1 MKLWKKI
8 LLQAGIFTSVFALG
22 GGIGFLTCYKKV
34 APNKQAQAEP
44 EVEYHEETPAEK
56 FMSNLSSSKAL
67 EGNLSLS
74 VYGNKEETNNN
85 TLKAFELKDDIH
97 IDITDLQISIADLD
111 HIKVQ
116 GDVNLKVSDFDLLI
130 HCFFAPLP
138 GNEIDSMDTLAYVP
152 TFVKFLGLF

>member
-74 VYGNKEETNNN
+74 VCNVE
-85 TLKAFELKDDIH
+85 
-97 IDITDLQISIADLD
+97 S
-111 HIKVQ
+111 
-116 GDVNLKVSDFDLLI
+116 
-130 HCFFAPLP
+130 
-138 GNEIDSMDTLAYVP
+138 
-152 TFVKFLGLF
+152 FVTCMV